1 MQKWEAVKGNLKER
15 TKIFNEILEYTIS
28 VPEWSLKKIKLQ
40 KANERLR
47 RLGVYYLEGDYS
59 EDIGFSI
66 KPEADLEQIDN
77 II

>member
-1 MQKWEAVKGNLKER
+1 MIGTLTLTVVTQR
-15 TKIFNEILEYTIS
+15 
-28 VPEWSLKKIKLQ
+28 SLKKIKLQ

-47 RLGVYYLEGDYS
+47 RFGVYYLEGNYS